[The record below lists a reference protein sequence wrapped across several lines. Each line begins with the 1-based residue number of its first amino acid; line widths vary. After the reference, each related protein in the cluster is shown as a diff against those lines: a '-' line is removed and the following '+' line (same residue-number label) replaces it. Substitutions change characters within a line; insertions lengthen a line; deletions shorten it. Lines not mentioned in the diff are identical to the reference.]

1 MKPFKQHLAE
11 ASYEVKINGLPDM
24 YIDSKSP
31 VTIKKQL
38 RKQLRQPDDLVSI
51 TRITKGDKIAAFRDK
66 IKSAPLGEKNVK
78 EIGPA
83 IGLAVRAA
91 PYAVPAAIAVGRAV
105 SAYSKGRSSSS
116 GKKSAPK
123 TTTAYSSKAPSAKS
137 QREEVKLDEKM
148 DPKDHVGP
156 SKKNPDMYC
165 VFDKDGKEHKLF
177 KDKKDAEEYAVKN
190 HDKLMGEGYSS
201 FAQQKA
207 VWANRKDGG
216 KGHPDNKKK
225 SKKENVDEISRDD
238 LVKKV
243 SSTIGSKV
251 PTMLNPQSKE
261 KNKVKT
267 GLDRLR
273 KALGPNHVMNQ
284 SATSE
289 GLFFG
294 KKGPAVVSRLARGVA
309 SRVTTK
315 GKLDRAKKKQGKLDN
330 KINLAKTRD
339 SNKAKK
345 AELRKMRTDRIKRA
359 VGIGA

>member
-1 MKPFKQHLAE
+1 MTIKSFKQ
-11 ASYEVKINGLPDM
+11 I
-24 YIDSKSP
+24 
-31 VTIKKQL
+31 
-38 RKQLRQPDDLVSI
+38 RQ
-51 TRITKGDKIAAFRDK
+51 
-66 IKSAPLGEKNVK
+66 VK

-123 TTTAYSSKAPSAKS
+123 TTTAYSSKAPSAKGKAENYVS
-137 QREEVKLDEKM
+137 NAQR
-148 DPKDHVGP
+148 
-156 SKKNPDMYC
+156 
-165 VFDKDGKEHKLF
+165 
-177 KDKKDAEEYAVKN
+177 
-190 HDKLMGEGYSS
+190 
-201 FAQQKA
+201 KA
-207 VWANRKDGG
+207 VWANKADGG
-216 KGHPDNKKK
+216 KGHPDKK
-225 SKKENVDEISRDD
+225 KKENVDEISRDD

-273 KALGPNHVMNQ
+273 KALGPNHAMNQ

-330 KINLAKTRD
+330 KINLAKTRTD
-339 SNKAKK
+339 IANKK
-345 AELRKMRTDRIKRA
+345 AELKKLRSA
-359 VGIGA
+359 

>member
-1 MKPFKQHLAE
+1 MTTMTIKSFKQ
-11 ASYEVKINGLPDM
+11 I
-24 YIDSKSP
+24 
-31 VTIKKQL
+31 
-38 RKQLRQPDDLVSI
+38 RQVNEL
-51 TRITKGDKIAAFRDK
+51 
-66 IKSAPLGEKNVK
+66 APLALV
-78 EIGPA
+78 PA
-83 IGLAVRAA
+83 AVGMAVRAA
-91 PYAVPAAIAVGRAV
+91 PTIARSAVANADKVGAAATVAHNAVKKGI
-105 SAYSKGRSSSS
+105 SKV
-116 GKKSAPK
+116 KKFMK
-123 TTTAYSSKAPSAKS
+123 K
-137 QREEVKLDEKM
+137 EEIQLDEKM
-148 DPKDHVGP
+148 PPEAHVAR
-156 SKKNPDMYC
+156 SKKNPDMFC

-225 SKKENVDEISRDD
+225 SKKEGVDEISRDD
-238 LVKKV
+238 MVKKV
-243 SSTIGSKV
+243 SSTIGSKA
-251 PTMLNPQSKE
+251 PMMINPQNKE
-261 KNKVKT
+261 KNKIKT

-294 KKGPAVVSRLARGVA
+294 KRGPAVISRLARGVA

-330 KINLAKTRD
+330 KINLMKTRD

-345 AELRKMRTDRIKRA
+345 TELRKMRTDRIKRA

>member
-1 MKPFKQHLAE
+1 MT
-11 ASYEVKINGLPDM
+11 M
-24 YIDSKSP
+24 
-31 VTIKKQL
+31 TIKSFKEHAQVNEL
-38 RKQLRQPDDLVSI
+38 
-51 TRITKGDKIAAFRDK
+51 
-66 IKSAPLGEKNVK
+66 APLALV
-78 EIGPA
+78 PA
-83 IGLAVRAA
+83 AVGLAVRAA
-91 PYAVPAAIAVGRAV
+91 PAIARSAV
-105 SAYSKGRSSSS
+105 SNADKVGAAATVAHSAVKKGYKAV
-116 GKKSAPK
+116 KKFVK
-123 TTTAYSSKAPSAKS
+123 
-137 QREEVKLDEKM
+137 REETNIDEKM

-177 KDKKDAEEYAVKN
+177 KDKKDAEEYAIKN

-225 SKKENVDEISRDD
+225 SKKEGVDEISRDD
-238 LVKKV
+238 MVKKV
-243 SSTIGSKV
+243 SSTIGSKA
-251 PTMLNPQSKE
+251 PMMINPQNKE
-261 KNKVKT
+261 KNKIKT

-294 KKGPAVVSRLARGVA
+294 KRGPAVISRLARGVA

-315 GKLDRAKKKQGKLDN
+315 GKLDRSKKKQGKLDN
-330 KINLAKTRD
+330 KLNLAKTRTD
-339 SNKAKK
+339 ISNKK
-345 AELRKMRTDRIKRA
+345 AELKKLRRS
-359 VGIGA
+359 

>member
-1 MKPFKQHLAE
+1 MTT
-11 ASYEVKINGLPDM
+11 M
-24 YIDSKSP
+24 
-31 VTIKKQL
+31 TIKSFKEQSQVNEL
-38 RKQLRQPDDLVSI
+38 
-51 TRITKGDKIAAFRDK
+51 
-66 IKSAPLGEKNVK
+66 APLALV
-78 EIGPA
+78 PA
-83 IGLAVRAA
+83 AVGMAVRAA
-91 PYAVPAAIAVGRAV
+91 PTIARSAVANADKVGAAATVAHNAVKKGV
-105 SAYSKGRSSSS
+105 SKV
-116 GKKSAPK
+116 KKFMK
-123 TTTAYSSKAPSAKS
+123 K
-137 QREEVKLDEKM
+137 EEVQLDEKM
-148 DPKDHVGP
+148 PPEAHVAR
-156 SKKNPDMYC
+156 SKKNPDMFC

-225 SKKENVDEISRDD
+225 SKKEGVDEISRDD
-238 LVKKV
+238 MVKKV
-243 SSTIGSKV
+243 SSTIGSKA
-251 PTMLNPQSKE
+251 PMMINPQNKE
-261 KNKVKT
+261 KNKIKT

-294 KKGPAVVSRLARGVA
+294 KRGPAVISRLARGVA

-330 KINLAKTRD
+330 KINLAKTRTD
-339 SNKAKK
+339 IANKK
-345 AELRKMRTDRIKRA
+345 AELKKLRRA
-359 VGIGA
+359 